1 MTDPASTT
9 VALGTFT
16 PVNSRAQLPHDIDR
30 WLPPGAGLVVTPE
43 LTTLIG
49 AGPLALRRRRI
60 VAVDGSAGTGKS
72 TAVAALAASASAEVV
87 RVNAKPKSTGR
98 EFMRSFHEALTGVA
112 DPGGT
117 QWQLETKLKVLLA
130 AKPRVAIFDEV
141 QNVGLPALQALYFLL
156 NLPTGQWGL
165 VLAGK
170 GLMSMLAREQMLD
183 SRVGLRV
190 TMPKL
195 SGDRLLDVLR
205 ELHPVLRDAS
215 PQLLGAIDMAWGRG
229 NLREWTKFLEWVLDL
244 APGLPL
250 DVATA
255 EQAIELMAGKP
266 VALRLAAVTSRRA

>member
-1 MTDPASTT
+1 MTNPASTAL
-9 VALGTFT
+9 ALGTFT
-16 PVNSRAQLPHDIDR
+16 PVNSRAQLPADIDR
-30 WLPPGAGLVVTPE
+30 WLPPGAGLVATPE
-43 LTTLIG
+43 MTRLIE

-60 VAVDGSAGTGKS
+60 VAVDGAAGTGKS

-87 RVNAKPKSTGR
+87 RVDVKPKSTGR
-98 EFMRSFHEALTGVA
+98 EFMRSFHEALTGVP

-156 NLPTGQWGL
+156 NLPTGRWGL

-195 SGDRLLDVLR
+195 AGDRLLDVLR
-205 ELHPVLRDAS
+205 ELHPVLRGAS

-229 NLREWTKFLEWVLDL
+229 NLREWTKLLEWVLDL